1 MIIVKRTIFYEVFT
15 SVMVLM
21 FQLISFLG
29 RILTIKI
36 INNMVRRLMFKKYEV
51 VRLSKDFGPFEEIF
65 QMREANLTTYWLF
78 GAWGGTREV
87 VGQLKEISAENYAA
101 IKARFDAEAK
111 EYASQRILVY
121 KDEAVGEIMTEVM
134 EHMFHLSFKGIE
146 ISYFTPG
153 TSVESFVASGIA
165 EYREAE
171 AKKHEAEALER
182 RKYAK
187 ECGRTARR
195 LGINFVNVLRLGY
208 EDESKLVAF
217 KKAMERAQQIVE
229 ASDADLQNR
238 LYHEI
243 VECGRYRKTAAL
255 ASLGVVVDADVNY
268 MRFDELFA

>member
-1 MIIVKRTIFYEVFT
+1 
-15 SVMVLM
+15 
-21 FQLISFLG
+21 
-29 RILTIKI
+29 
-36 INNMVRRLMFKKYEV
+36 
-51 VRLSKDFGPFEEIF
+51 
-65 QMREANLTTYWLF
+65 MREANLTTYWLF

-153 TSVESFVASGIA
+153 TSVESFVASA

-195 LGINFVNVLRLGY
+195 LGINFVNVLRMGY
-208 EDESKLVAF
+208 EDEAKLKAF

-229 ASDADLQNR
+229 ASDADLQDR
-238 LYHEI
+238 LFHEI
-243 VECGRYRKTAAL
+243 VECGRDRRKAAL

-268 MRFDELFA
+268 MCFDELFA